1 MNSTGRS
8 NAVVLGGS
16 MAGLLAARVLAD
28 HYDRVIVVDRDPLP
42 GTSRPRPGVP
52 HGRHVHGLHPR
63 GLQVLEE
70 LFDGLTDKLVADG
83 AVTTDVL
90 EESRFLLSGHRF
102 RQAPSGLR
110 GVLCSRPFLEGHV
123 RARVRALPQVRFL
136 NAAITG
142 LTSSA
147 GPGADHRGAHRAEP
161 CAERTIEADLVVDAT
176 GRGSRT
182 PLWLAELGYQRPVED
197 RVEIGIGYATRTF
210 RLRPGAL
217 GRDVLVVSGGTP
229 DHPRS
234 GVLAAQEGGRH
245 IVTLAGILGDHPPT
259 DRDGFAAFARSLV
272 FPDIADA
279 LAGAETLDEGLA
291 FRFPA
296 SVRRRYEG
304 LAEHP
309 ARLLV
314 IGRRGL
320 LVQPGLRAGHD
331 GGRAGG
337 RAAARPA
344 GRAARTPD
352 PRRWYR
358 AVARVVDA
366 PWQVAVGA
374 DLAYPGVAG
383 RRTAQIRMVNSYLPR
398 LHAGGRPSMR
408 RWRWPSSGCSGCWTV
423 RRACCARTGCSG
435 WRWPRAPRRHAP
447 AGADPAARRPGPLR
461 ARSAPAS

>member
-83 AVTTDVL
+83 AVSTDVL

-123 RARVRALPQVRFL
+123 RARVRALPQVLFL

-142 LTSSA
+142 LTSSDDRERITGVRIA
-147 GPGADHRGAHRAEP
+147 PSR
-161 CAERTIEADLVVDAT
+161 CAERAIEADLVVDAT
-176 GRGSRT
+176 GRGSRS

-217 GRDVLVVSGGTP
+217 GRDVLVVNGGTP
-229 DHPRS
+229 DQPRS

-245 IVTLAGILGDHPPT
+245 IVTLSGILGDHPPT
-259 DRDGFAAFARSLV
+259 DRDGFAAFARSLA

-314 IGRRGL
+314 TGDAVCSFNPVYGQGMTVAALEAALLRDQLRG
-320 LVQPGLRAGHD
+320 G
-331 GGRAGG
+331 
-337 RAAARPA
+337 
-344 GRAARTPD
+344 RTPD

-358 AVARVVDA
+358 AVGRVVDA

-398 LHAGGRPSMR
+398 LHAAATTDAALALAFVRVLGLLDRPESLLR
-408 RWRWPSSGCSGCWTV
+408 PDRLLRVALARPQKASPPQVPTRPARHPVPSAAE
-423 RRACCARTGCSG
+423 RA
-435 WRWPRAPRRHAP
+435 
-447 AGADPAARRPGPLR
+447 
-461 ARSAPAS
+461 AS